1 MMFKDIMVHVGTA
14 EFSRKR
20 IEMAARLAVLH
31 AAHLT
36 GVHPLTPPRVPM
48 YLEVQLAGSFWDTM
62 DSITKTVS
70 SEAQAAFEEI
80 CGGEGIEAEW
90 RAIAGQPRNVMVDQA
105 RFSDLMVVGQP
116 NPETP
121 SAFSDLELP
130 ADIALG
136 AGRPVLVVPHAG
148 DFKAAMPAVLVA
160 WNGSREAARAVH
172 DSMPLLRAA
181 EKVHI
186 TYVKSGRKDEAMGDL
201 PGAQLALHL
210 ARHGINAESAP
221 AVGDSSHAGDILL
234 SAAADLSADLIVM
247 GAYGRPRVSELVLG
261 GVTRHILEHMT
272 VPVLMSH

>member
-1 MMFKDIMVHVGTA
+1 MFKDIMVHVGTA

-20 IEMAARLAVLH
+20 IDMAARIASLH
-31 AAHLT
+31 GAHLT

-62 DSITKTVS
+62 DSLTKTVA
-70 SEAQAAFEEI
+70 SEAEKIFEDV
-80 CGGEGIEAEW
+80 CRGEGVEAEW
-90 RAIAGQPRNVMVDQA
+90 RAVPGQPSAVMADQV
-105 RFSDLMVVGQP
+105 RFSDMIVVGQP

-136 AGRPVLVVPHAG
+136 GGRPVLVVPHTG
-148 DFKAAMPAVLVA
+148 DFKAAMPNVLVA

-181 EKVHI
+181 NRVNI
-186 TYVKSGRKDEAMGDL
+186 TYVKSGRKDEVMGDL

-210 ARHGINAESAP
+210 ARHGIEAESAP
-221 AVGDSSHAGDILL
+221 VTGDSGHAGELLL

-247 GAYGRPRVSELVLG
+247 GAYGRPRLSELVLG